1 MSTRIA
7 LLAAVLVWATA
18 PYAQDDSTTGPAEVS
33 RYVDDTLIVREILD
47 AVGWDTIPAAKVTK
61 QADGRV
67 VYLDLSN
74 PSLLQEGI
82 RTLPPKIGELTGLRQ
97 LILNKNVLETLPA
110 SLANLTDLE
119 VLDLGDNE
127 LQAVPEWIGKL
138 RNLRKLDLRNNEFGQ
153 LPPGLFALENLW
165 YLHMWGNR
173 LVTIS
178 EDLGKLENLKELYVE
193 RNRLTMLPKS
203 ITTMKSLEYIDY
215 GYNKL
220 CNLDPAV
227 EAWLKK
233 RDKKYR
239 QLQKCW

>member
-1 MSTRIA
+1 MSVHIT
-7 LLAAVLVWATA
+7 LLTAVLVWATA
-18 PYAQDDSTTGPAEVS
+18 SFAQDDSTTSPAGVS
-33 RYVDDTLIVREILD
+33 RYADDTLIVRDILD
-47 AVGWDTIPAAKVTK
+47 AVGWDTVSAAEVTK

-74 PSLLQEGI
+74 PSLMAEGLKA
-82 RTLPPKIGELTGLRQ
+82 LPAKVGELTGLRR

-110 SLANLTDLE
+110 SMVNLTQLE
-119 VLDLGDNE
+119 VLDVGDNE
-127 LQAVPEWIGKL
+127 LRAVPEWIGKL
-138 RNLRKLDLRNNEFGQ
+138 RNLRKLDLRNNEFST
-153 LPPGLFALENLW
+153 LPAGLFTLKNLW
-165 YLHMWGNR
+165 HLHMWGNR
-173 LVTIS
+173 LTTIS

-203 ITTMKSLEYIDY
+203 ITTMKKLEYIDY

-220 CNLDPAV
+220 CDLDPVV